1 MLKYWKDLRHL
12 PRPVWVVSVSQLVN
26 RAGSMVLSFLVLY
39 LTNDRGFSAESAGFV
54 LFLYGVGSIVAA
66 PYAGRLADRWGTVP
80 LMRASLFLSGVML
93 LIYPF
98 AHSPVAIGAATVVLA
113 MLTEAFRPAAMA
125 FIGEI
130 VAPANRKSA
139 FAVYR
144 LAINLGMAIGPAIGG
159 VLATLSFRYLFF
171 ADGAT
176 SIAAGLVLA
185 AAAMP
190 GRRGEG
196 ASHAGGLTTTTRLRL
211 STAAHLDP
219 RFLFFL
225 AAVLPVTIIFFQ
237 HISSMPL
244 YIVRDLGFSP
254 ATFGLLFSL
263 NCMLIVVFEIP
274 LNAATAHWPH
284 RRTLALGAILSGA
297 GFGAMAFARDFWSL
311 AATVVVWTLG
321 EMLFFPASAAYA
333 TDIAPDARRGEYSG
347 LYTMTFSAAFAIG
360 PWAGT
365 IVIER
370 FGARVL
376 WGMTFLLGLIAAAMF
391 VRLPEPRHHAEP
403 PEQTLPDAA
412 GPAEI

>member
-12 PRPVWVVSVSQLVN
+12 PRPVWTVSVSQLVN

-39 LTNDRGFSAESAGFV
+39 LITDRGFSAQSAGFI
-54 LFLYGVGSIVAA
+54 LFLYGLGAIVAG
-66 PYAGRLADRWGTVP
+66 PFAGRLADRWGAVP
-80 LMRASLFLSGVML
+80 LMRASLFLSGLML
-93 LIYPF
+93 LVYPF
-98 AHSPVAIGAATVVLA
+98 AHSPFAIGAATVVLA

-159 VLATLSFRYLFF
+159 VLATLSFRYLFV

-185 AAAMP
+185 AAALP
-190 GRRGEG
+190 ERRRQG
-196 ASHAGGLTTTTRLRL
+196 ARPADGPTTTRLRL

-244 YIVRDLGFSP
+244 YVVRDLRFST

-263 NCMLIVVFEIP
+263 NCLLIVVFEIP
-274 LNAATAHWPH
+274 LNVATAHWPH
-284 RRTLALGAILSGA
+284 RRTLALGAVLSGA

-333 TDIAPDARRGEYSG
+333 TDVAPDARRGEYSG
-347 LYTMTFSAAFAIG
+347 LYTMIFSIAFAIG

-365 IVIER
+365 VVIDR

-376 WGMTFLLGLIAAAMF
+376 WGLTFLLGLVAAAMF
-391 VRLPEPRHHAEP
+391 VRLPEPRHHAP
-403 PEQTLPDAA
+403 APEQTLPDAA

>member
-12 PRPVWVVSVSQLVN
+12 PRPVWMVSVSQLVN
-26 RAGSMVLSFLVLY
+26 RAGSMVLSFLILY
-39 LTNDRGFSAESAGFV
+39 LTNERGFSAENAGFI
-54 LFLYGVGSIVAA
+54 LFLYGVGAIVAA
-66 PYAGRLADRWGTVP
+66 PYAGRLADRWGAVP
-80 LMRASLFLSGVML
+80 LMRGSLFLSGAML
-93 LIYPF
+93 LVYPF
-98 AHSPVAIGAATVVLA
+98 ARSSLAIGAATVLLA
-113 MLTEAFRPAAMA
+113 ILTEAFRPAAMA

-176 SIAAGLVLA
+176 SIAAGLVLT

-190 GRRGEG
+190 GRQG
-196 ASHAGGLTTTTRLRL
+196 ARPAGSPSTTTRLRL
-211 STAAHLDP
+211 STAAHLDS

-244 YIVRDLGFSP
+244 YIVRDLHFSP
-254 ATFGLLFSL
+254 ATFGILFSL
-263 NCMLIVVFEIP
+263 NCLLIVVFEIP

-284 RRTLALGAILSGA
+284 RRTLALGAVLSGA
-297 GFGAMAFARDFWSL
+297 GFGAMAFARDFWTL

-347 LYTMTFSAAFAIG
+347 LYTMIFSVAFAIG

-365 IVIER
+365 VVIER